1 MYGSPFSFAAVYFE
15 IDTAKFVEIV
25 NIVYCTMTVFVVK
38 YSMDSYFLV
47 SMADVFAC

>member
-1 MYGSPFSFAAVYFE
+1 MNIASMACILDA
-15 IDTAKFVEIV
+15 TATKFVEIV

-47 SMADVFAC
+47 SLVIFMD